1 MRSNTINS
9 RPLVP
14 KLGALAQQEVD
25 IALASMR
32 ESVLDLHAAQALELI
47 THSREQVPT
56 RRSLE
61 IYCQL
66 HRLGAHESL
75 MLRTRVLAR
84 LGDQT
89 ARRMGPSSSAADAA
103 AAEEWDSP
111 WSFLLRMRKR
121 LQGRNNLELRRWIEL
136 HSGRTQTKLLQ
147 LHVRGA
153 LRLIDMLKPQN
164 SYAEVVQLY
173 TDSMH
178 VPPSLSRAVYFMAVG
193 QIVDSAAA
201 PAVVKPVEAD
211 ETVDRRDPLRIAP
224 LNVRGRHRR
233 SRDGRQG

>member
-1 MRSNTINS
+1 MRSNTINA

-25 IALASMR
+25 IALSAMR
-32 ESVLDLHAAQALELI
+32 ESVLDLHAAQALELLA
-47 THSREQVPT
+47 HAREQVPT
-56 RRSLE
+56 RRALE
-61 IYCQL
+61 IYCHL
-66 HRLGAHESL
+66 HRLGAHEGLS
-75 MLRTRVLAR
+75 LRTRVLAR

-89 ARRMGPSSSAADAA
+89 ARWMGPTSSAADAA

-111 WSFLLRMRKR
+111 WSWVLRMRRR

-173 TDSMH
+173 T
-178 VPPSLSRAVYFMAVG
+178 
-193 QIVDSAAA
+193 
-201 PAVVKPVEAD
+201 
-211 ETVDRRDPLRIAP
+211 
-224 LNVRGRHRR
+224 
-233 SRDGRQG
+233 